1 MKTASASYTETVAYP
16 VELIWRVLGT
26 AGQVSAD
33 QSAQQTAQELSE
45 EEFENMSPGVNTVF
59 TRTVA
64 LETNRLY
71 AFRVKTMGYCADW
84 RIELESLGPCE
95 TRVTYSETVE
105 YLSGF
110 LYVLSGFGAMIK
122 RELRA
127 FSQGLINRVEA
138 EMHK

>member
-1 MKTASASYTETVAYP
+1 MKTASASYTETLPYP
-16 VELIWRVLGT
+16 VELIWRVFSA
-26 AGQVSAD
+26 AGQAD
-33 QSAQQTAQELSE
+33 AVQLSE
-45 EEFENMSPGVNTVF
+45 EEFDSMTPGANTVF

-71 AFRVKTMGYCADW
+71 AFRVKNMGFFADW
-84 RIELESLGPCE
+84 RVELESLGPCE
-95 TRVTYSETVE
+95 TQVTYSETVE
-105 YLSGF
+105 YRSGM

-127 FSQGLINRVEA
+127 FSQALIKRIEA